1 MFKDKPFTGH
11 GLKSFRIKCF
21 DKKYSVNKESC
32 STHPHNTYIQLLA
45 ETGIFTFII
54 VFSIFLILVKNLIL
68 NFFNKKFINKYE
80 LCLMCAVLI
89 TIWPLATTGSFY
101 NNWLSI
107 IYFFPLGLFKNK
119 IANIKVDR

>member
-1 MFKDKPFTGH
+1 MYC
-11 GLKSFRIKCF
+11 LKKKILVWILTRPNNCF
-21 DKKYSVNKESC
+21 YY
-32 STHPHNTYIQLLA
+32 TYIQLLA

-54 VFSIFLILVKNLIL
+54 VFSIFLILIKNLIL
-68 NFFNKKFINKYE
+68 NLVNKKFISKYE
-80 LCLMCAVLI
+80 LCLMCSVLI

-119 IANIKVDR
+119 ITNTEANRLNV